1 MKLKTLLLPALLAI
15 AAIAPAQDPTPQ
27 PWSIAAVWD
36 FRTKTSSAVI
46 LRSIGKIEQ
55 PLGFKF
61 DLDLDA
67 FAGSDIDSNV
77 TGGIAISKTFPAAR
91 NVDFKFGL
99 AISATQNKPVG
110 AGLLLG
116 LTYRF

>member
-1 MKLKTLLLPALLAI
+1 MKLKTLFLLALLAI

-36 FRTKTSSAVI
+36 FRTKTSSAVV
-46 LRSIGKIEQ
+46 LRNIGKIEQ

-77 TGGIAISKTFPAAR
+77 TGGLAISKTQAIAK

-99 AISATQNKPVG
+99 TVSVTQNKPTG